1 MSNFSLRTHST
12 VKAQTLNAVGS
23 AFHLQNPASPG
34 LEQAAAWSTSPHHYK
49 SASLDVLGTSSQET
63 SRNISTLPC
72 ASSCTCA
79 VSGAAPS
86 RHCPLGGRT
95 TLWKKQRRREGVP
108 KQQHPGESGAVP
120 AHPARATGGSG
131 HGLGSRDRSGRRG
144 SVGGS
149 ITHPLCCGK
158 GSAAC
163 GWHLRL
169 LLSHR

>member
-1 MSNFSLRTHST
+1 MLWGQNFIFRT
-12 VKAQTLNAVGS
+12 Q
-23 AFHLQNPASPG
+23 
-34 LEQAAAWSTSPHHYK
+34 QALAWSRLQPGAHPHIITSPLPWMLQVK
-49 SASLDVLGTSSQET
+49 TQILLGTSSQET

-95 TLWKKQRRREGVP
+95 TLWKKQRRREGFP